1 MPGPALPHVTD
12 STSSQAPS
20 RSPAITCHLCGL
32 PINGADTQYS
42 TGSGVL
48 HFCCHGCQQVFLL
61 LTAASGV
68 LPEGFRETELYRVC
82 VEAGI
87 VPAGAPVTNTAAL
100 HGDAD
105 LPPMEFAGEVQ
116 GMWCPS
122 CAWLIEEIL
131 RRMPGVLNPKV
142 SFASDRLN
150 LEYLPH
156 IVSPADIIAR
166 IGRLGYRL
174 ITPHEGGAGRESNR
188 ESVLPLAVSAFLTGN
203 IMMASVFFYGLF
215 DVSSAVLR
223 GFSYPTAVMASFV
236 LFWAGMPVLKRGFT
250 SLWYGSPSMD
260 TLISLGALSAYAY
273 SLARMVTGGVHLY
286 FDTAA
291 MLVTSIL
298 FGRYIEAR
306 ARQDIRSGLSDLYR
320 ISRGKVRTSGGAGET
335 WLPADMV
342 KPGQSFIVRAGET
355 ACLDGRLTRGS
366 AAVDESCLTGE
377 AHPRV
382 RHPGDMLRAGSIV
395 CTGEIVL
402 EATADTTRSF
412 VGQMIAAIEKALD
425 KKDAYERLAE
435 KVSRIFVPVIFTMAG
450 ATGLFVLASGSP
462 PGEALLRAL
471 TVLIISC
478 PCTLG
483 IAIPLAKVR
492 AVALARKAGIIIRD
506 PDALERFPG
515 IDTFFLDKTGTVTE
529 GRFSLRHISCI
540 CDRAGLLSRLAS
552 VEVHSRHFI
561 GQEIVR
567 AAREAGCAIAG
578 SEAFTTYPGL
588 GVSGNVN
595 GITVFLGNRALME
608 REGMTGDEAG
618 DAEASSWEEIGNTCV
633 FFAWGGR
640 VRGFLVLGDALREG
654 AVEAVK
660 SLEENGIDIRLI
672 SGDAAATTAA
682 VAGSLGIN
690 HFTGDVLP
698 ERKAQLIESCRK
710 RGRKVAMIGDGLNDA
725 PALATAD
732 IGCAFGS
739 GIDLVQG
746 TADVVFLS
754 GDPGSILKARELS
767 ALARRTIRQNLLF
780 AFLYNAMAIP
790 VAALGV
796 LNPFIAVVAMAGS
809 SLAVTGNVLRMSGGD
824 AGKTLHERMAVA
836 GKNLRTTGLTQ
847 E

>member
-1 MPGPALPHVTD
+1 MPGPALPHVTPG
-12 STSSQAPS
+12 TSSQV
-20 RSPAITCHLCGL
+20 PARPPVMACHLCGL
-32 PINGADTQYS
+32 PVKGTGMQYS
-42 TGSGVL
+42 TGSGIL

-68 LPEGFRETELYRVC
+68 LPEGFRETDLYRAC

-87 VPAGAPVTNTAAL
+87 VPDASPATNTAPSHSEA
-100 HGDAD
+100 G
-105 LPPMEFAGEVQ
+105 LPPLEFACEVE

-122 CAWLIEEIL
+122 CAWLIEEML
-131 RRMPGVLNPKV
+131 RRMSGVLCPKV
-142 SFASDRLN
+142 SFVSDRLN

-174 ITPHEGGAGRESNR
+174 VTPHEGDAGRERKKEN
-188 ESVLPLAVSAFLTGN
+188 VLSLAVSAFLTGN
-203 IMMASVFFYGLF
+203 IMMASVFFYGF
-215 DVSSAVLR
+215 IDVSPAVLR

-273 SLARMVTGGVHLY
+273 SLARMATGGVHLY

-291 MLVTSIL
+291 MLITSIL

-306 ARQDIRSGLSDLYR
+306 ARQGIRSGLSDLYR
-320 ISRGKVRTSGGAGET
+320 ISRGKVRTSGGAREV

-342 KPGQSFIVRAGET
+342 KPGHSFIVRAGET
-355 ACLDGRLTRGS
+355 ACLDGRITRGS

-395 CTGEIVL
+395 CTGEVVL
-402 EATADTTRSF
+402 ETTAAARESF

-435 KVSRIFVPVIFTMAG
+435 KVSRIFVPAIFAIAA
-450 ATGLFVLASGSP
+450 ATGFFVGISGSS
-462 PGEALLRAL
+462 PGEAMLRAL

-492 AVALARKAGIIIRD
+492 AVALARKAGIIVRD
-506 PDALERFPG
+506 PDALERLPD

-529 GRFSLRHISCI
+529 GRFSLRHISCS
-540 CDRAGLLSRLAS
+540 CDGTELLSRLAS

-578 SEAFTTYPGL
+578 AEMFTTYPGL
-588 GVSGNVN
+588 GVSGNVD
-595 GITVFLGNRALME
+595 GLQVFIGNRILME
-608 REGMTGDEAG
+608 REGIAG
-618 DAEASSWEEIGNTCV
+618 DGTRDNEAAAWERIGNTCV

-640 VRGFLVLGDALREG
+640 VRGFLVFGDALREG
-654 AVEAVK
+654 AAETVK
-660 SLEENGIDIRLI
+660 NLEENGIDIRLI

-682 VAGSLGIN
+682 VAGLLGIKR
-690 HFTGDVLP
+690 FTGNALP
-698 ERKAQLIESCRK
+698 ESKARLIESYRK

-725 PALATAD
+725 PALAAAD
-732 IGCAFGS
+732 VGCAFGP
-739 GIDLVQG
+739 GADLVQG
-746 TADVVFLS
+746 TADIVFLS
-754 GDPGSILKARELS
+754 GDPRRILEARELS
-767 ALARRTIRQNLLF
+767 ALTKRTIRQNLFF
-780 AFLYNAMAIP
+780 AFFYNTMAIP
-790 VAALGV
+790 VAALGI
-796 LNPFIAVVAMAGS
+796 LDPFIAVVAMAGS
-809 SLAVTGNVLRMSGGD
+809 SLAVTGNVLRMSGKLS
-824 AGKTLHERMAVA
+824 ASPRSPANNVRHMIISIIP
-836 GKNLRTTGLTQ
+836 
-847 E
+847 